1 MGGATEIL
9 KPVRKALFGS
19 YSGVHRSPDGA
30 LWTVAAE
37 QKKGTGEPQAEP
49 RPSELGALLGVADV
63 VAAARF
69 YTALGFTA
77 DRRYGSKYADS
88 TRCGIHRLGLMPRG
102 VLAKDAGVTGD
113 GSGPRD

>member
-77 DRRYGSKYADS
+77 DRRYGVEVRRLNPLRDPPPRADAS
-88 TRCGIHRLGLMPRG
+88 GCAGQGRG
-102 VLAKDAGVTGD
+102 GD
-113 GSGPRD
+113 R